1 MAEADFQNFVDEV
14 IDKNDIADVI
24 SEYAKLKRVGSRFAA
39 LCPLHND
46 KKSPSLSISPDKQLF
61 HCFGC
66 GAGGNVIHFIMAAE
80 HLDFMDALRYL
91 ADRAHI
97 PMPEFSH
104 TSGGRKENQD
114 KKQLIYK
121 LNADAARYFY
131 SCLASEKGKDA
142 LAYLKK
148 REIKNST
155 IRSFGMGYAPEG
167 WDNLLN
173 YLKTKGYKEAGS
185 NEDTKKPV
193 IKLKGNST
201 ITIKENEEFKDP
213 GATAT
218 DDVDGDITKNIKT
231 KGTVDTKKPGKYT
244 ITYTVSDKAGN
255 KATKKREVV
264 VVKSETTTSTS
275 TTTTVSTTTTTPTK
289 KTNARTT
296 RRVTTRVNTT
306 KAPVTTTKVTAKPTI
321 TLKGERTVTINKG
334 SVYTDPGYTA
344 KDALGN
350 NITSRVTVNS
360 NLNTNVKGTYTIKY
374 SVVDGY
380 GNVSNTAI
388 RYVIVKD
395 TVSSVSVSISP
406 NSMSLSVGESKRL
419 TAYLSPSSS
428 SATITWTST
437 DPSVAIVSNGLVTA
451 KKKGSTTITASVGN
465 SKSTSLITV
474 K

>member
-1 MAEADFQNFVDEV
+1 MEGQTNNEYEEYEQEESSKKFKIKRWMV
-14 IDKNDIADVI
+14 IVGILLLIIVILSIVVI
-24 SEYAKLKRVGSRFAA
+24 SIVIKSKKPVVTETDYKTLESRMEEEAPIYVESNNLDIEQGVKIDLKDLELDLIATKYCDGYVDGYVE
-39 LCPLHND
+39 D
-46 KKSPSLSISPDKQLF
+46 K
-61 HCFGC
+61 
-66 GAGGNVIHFIMAAE
+66 E
-80 HLDFMDALRYL
+80 
-91 ADRAHI
+91 
-97 PMPEFSH
+97 E
-104 TSGGRKENQD
+104 
-114 KKQLIYK
+114 IY
-121 LNADAARYFY
+121 NAYIK
-131 SCLASEKGKDA
+131 CKD
-142 LAYLKK
+142 
-148 REIKNST
+148 
-155 IRSFGMGYAPEG
+155 GY
-167 WDNLLN
+167 
-173 YLKTKGYKEAGS
+173 KTKGYKEAGS